1 MDHGPRRTEGIVQ
14 TLEQDLQVPVVH
26 ANLAQV
32 WEIQKRLLV
41 HQPRSGYG
49 RLLQE
54 LPSMP

>member
-1 MDHGPRRTEGIVQ
+1 M
-14 TLEQDLQVPVVH
+14 LEQDLQVPVVH

-41 HQPRSGYG
+41 NQPRSGYG